1 MNERFEITQDMTG
14 VVTIRETENLSQGR
28 GGYGCSRPTFEAF
41 KVGTGPRAGSWI
53 VNLADG
59 DNFWQFATEAE
70 AGHAANVLQA
80 VMNRHLAA
88 AREEG
93 RREALGIRQLMES
106 EPPAEIVGPS
116 VTFAVDIDH
125 EKLNRVLHDVLT
137 IRAVRPSPAVEPTT
151 PGEAHA
157 EAVARAEADP
167 SLRVA
172 CDVCEGRTT
181 TRTVGPDGV
190 TAINT
195 PCPRCRGRGWRP
207 EPVPVEITYNI
218 EGAPVRNA

>member
-106 EPPAEIVGPS
+106 EPVVDGESPAGVVGPS
-116 VTFAVDIDH
+116 VAFELNVDH
-125 EKLNRVLHDVLT
+125 EKLERLYREVVT
-137 IRAVRPSPAVEPTT
+137 IRAVR
-151 PGEAHA
+151 
-157 EAVARAEADP
+157 
-167 SLRVA
+167 
-172 CDVCEGRTT
+172 
-181 TRTVGPDGV
+181 
-190 TAINT
+190 
-195 PCPRCRGRGWRP
+195 
-207 EPVPVEITYNI
+207 
-218 EGAPVRNA
+218 NAT